1 MSVDTPAKETTQT
14 ETKSKKRRGTWLLIL
29 LLIILILFLLSTII
43 LGARLY
49 DLATRDKYTVDLGL
63 GEPEGTIELFRIEY
77 SNEKGEVT
85 VQGLN
90 ADNVVAPG
98 TSVGYDIRLRNN
110 DDVIIDFLMT
120 PTVEFLTSDE
130 VPVEFK
136 IMDDYGNYILGSDTE
151 WVGSDGM
158 NQLAHKGS
166 IHPGEVFTY
175 HVRWQWLFEVSDE
188 QDDYDTYLGN
198 QDGELVPGVVVGLET
213 QASANPN
220 LTPKDITHLAH
231 LRGESWGCC
240 WCCYLVWILLLIC
253 LVLLIWIWRLRK
265 KLSKHEETMEEY
277 EKVLTIHG
285 LMVDGQLV
293 EQIHAE

>member
-151 WVGSDGM
+151 WVDSDGM

-220 LTPKDITHLAH
+220 LVTKDITHLAH

>member
-151 WVGSDGM
+151 WVDSDGM

-175 HVRWQWLFEVSDE
+175 HVRWQWVFDVSEE
-188 QDDYDTYLGN
+188 QDGYDTYLGN

-253 LVLLIWIWRLRK
+253 LILLIWIWRLRK
-265 KLSKHEETMEEY
+265 KLSKHEKTMEEY